1 MDTGYNTVCPYLL
14 LKDVDAQIDFLVKV
28 FGASI
33 KEQLRMPDGK
43 TQHAEVKIGDTV
55 IMLGRLV
62 NGNPSRPSTN
72 YVFVKDADNIF
83 NAALLN
89 GATEIS
95 KPDDKFYGI
104 REAGVNDLEGN
115 TWWIG
120 QHIKEVT
127 AKELEEG
134 LAKREIEKQK

>member
-1 MDTGYNTVCPYLL
+1 MNTEYSTVCPYLMI
-14 LKDVDAQIDFLVKV
+14 KDIDGQIDFLVKI
-28 FGASI
+28 FEASI

-55 IMLGRLV
+55 IMLSRLE

-72 YVFVKDADNIF
+72 YVFVNDADNTF
-83 NAALLN
+83 KSALLN

-104 REAGVNDLEGN
+104 REAGITDLEGN

-127 AKELEEG
+127 VKEMEEG
-134 LAKREIEKQK
+134 LAKRKIEKLK